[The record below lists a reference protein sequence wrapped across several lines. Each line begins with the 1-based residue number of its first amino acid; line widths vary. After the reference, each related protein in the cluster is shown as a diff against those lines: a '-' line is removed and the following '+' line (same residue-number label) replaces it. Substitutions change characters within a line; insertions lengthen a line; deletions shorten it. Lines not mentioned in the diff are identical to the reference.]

1 MENLFRTVDITKF
14 ADDSEKILFVLNQ
27 LSKTLQVYKTG
38 TVKEKI
44 WTGRILTGGIYEYKG
59 VGCQVITELP
69 TNNARHVIQLIEA
82 LELPD
87 GVRLKLIDSGEIKIL
102 NCHILIQAKNIK
114 YRFELQRLPHII
126 NQLKKLK

>member
-14 ADDSEKILFVLNQ
+14 DNDSEKILFALNQ
-27 LSKTLQVYKTG
+27 LSQTLQVYKTG

-44 WTGRILTGGIYEYKG
+44 KTGRILTGNNYEYKE
-59 VGCQVITELP
+59 VNSAVITELY
-69 TNNARHVIQLIEA
+69 TNNARHIIQLIEA

-87 GVRLKLIDSGEIKIL
+87 GVRLELIDSGETKVL
-102 NCHILIQAKNIK
+102 NCHIIIQAKNIK

-126 NQLKKLK
+126 NSLKKLK

>member
-14 ADDSEKILFVLNQ
+14 ADDSEKILFALNQ

-44 WTGRILTGGIYEYKG
+44 WTGRILTGDNEYKE
-59 VGCQVITELP
+59 VNSAVITELY

-87 GVRLKLIDSGEIKIL
+87 GVRLELIDSGETKIL
-102 NCHILIQAKNIK
+102 NCPIIIQAKNIK